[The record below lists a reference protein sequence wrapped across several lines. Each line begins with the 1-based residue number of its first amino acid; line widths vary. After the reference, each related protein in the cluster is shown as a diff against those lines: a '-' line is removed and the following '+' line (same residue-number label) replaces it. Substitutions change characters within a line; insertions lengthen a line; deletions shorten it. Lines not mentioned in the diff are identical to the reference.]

1 MDDGA
6 FRGAGVIHFAFDRFG
21 EMRGNVMNEEERTML
36 ALVVGL
42 SFLLTFI
49 AVLVAVVNS

>member
-1 MDDGA
+1 LDGGA

-36 ALVVGL
+36 ALIVGL
-42 SFLLTFI
+42 SFLITFI
-49 AVLVAVVNS
+49 AVLVVVVN